1 MLAFHQQMT
10 LEGSTVSSAQSGLPV
25 YRTTIR
31 DEWIDYNGHL
41 SEAYYVLIFGFTSD
55 QLMVHLGMDAE
66 YRQRTGCSLYT
77 VEAHIRYLLEV
88 PPEAEVEV
96 VPQIITAG
104 DKKLHLAYEMY
115 SAGDLVATEEILAL
129 HVGGEPVASRVF
141 PDDVRERIEQARAA
155 HDAST
160 VPRWIGRAI
169 G

>member
-1 MLAFHQQMT
+1 M
-10 LEGSTVSSAQSGLPV
+10 SSAQSNGLPV
-25 YRTTIR
+25 YRTKIR

-66 YRQRTGCSLYT
+66 YRERTGCSLYT

-88 PPEAEVEV
+88 QAEAEVEV
-96 VPQIITAG
+96 VPQIVTVG